1 MFFIIILILIA
12 VFLANQIRIVPQQTC
27 FVIER
32 LGKYYTEWEAGLH
45 IKTPVIDKMVK
56 KISLKK
62 KYMTSLLRM
71 SLQKIMYQSRL
82 ILLFMQAFLTH
93 INTLTELKIQ
103 SLVFRILQQQL
114 SEALSER
121 WNWMQ
126 HCLQGL
132 KSMEECRL
140 FLMRPQMN
148 GASK

>member
-45 IKTPVIDKMVK
+45 IKTPVIDKM
-56 KISLKK
+56 
-62 KYMTSLLRM
+62 
-71 SLQKIMYQSRL
+71 